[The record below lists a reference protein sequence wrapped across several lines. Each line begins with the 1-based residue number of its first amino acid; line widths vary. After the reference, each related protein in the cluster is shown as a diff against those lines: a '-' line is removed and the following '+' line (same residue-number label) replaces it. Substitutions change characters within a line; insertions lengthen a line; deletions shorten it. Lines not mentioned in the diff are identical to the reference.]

1 MEDLLGCVYL
11 TRARPSPASTFNSLV
26 GMHLK
31 TSGGGGGGG
40 AGVGEVGRSDFC
52 EGGGGGGAGVGEVVR
67 SEFCGGGGGGGAG
80 GFVRSD
86 FWLPDALLLALLLAI
101 GVCKVLW
108 FQRFLA
114 GGKCIEKEYERSQET
129 HQWKYSF

>member
-1 MEDLLGCVYL
+1 ME
-11 TRARPSPASTFNSLV
+11 
-26 GMHLK
+26 
-31 TSGGGGGGG
+31 G
-40 AGVGEVGRSDFC
+40 AQAWGRLEDRISVR
-52 EGGGGGGAGVGEVVR
+52 GAVGGGAGVGEVVR
-67 SEFCGGGGGGGAG
+67 SEFCGGGGGGGGG

>member
-1 MEDLLGCVYL
+1 M

-26 GMHLK
+26 GMHFK

-67 SEFCGGGGGGGAG
+67 SEFCGGGGGG
-80 GFVRSD
+80 FVRSD

-114 GGKCIEKEYERSQET
+114 GGSYKPTKIKELFEDENARYNNVKNLR
-129 HQWKYSF
+129 KVKFC